1 MAAFK
6 CLLVMQM
13 LIPVYRPKAASLD
26 SKRQSVAP
34 CVIVLIF
41 AFEFLLNA
49 FDNIFIVVLASNLSM

>member
-1 MAAFK
+1 
-6 CLLVMQM
+6 MQM
-13 LIPVYRPKAASLD
+13 LIPVFCPQAASLD